1 MALFPSR
8 EAHLPLSL
16 CCVLAVPCL
25 LLPWLGTRA
34 PWVAPHPGRRRG
46 GPGRECLGTGRTG
59 PGVLFGFGGGGEG
72 RDPVGWLF
80 SHATS
85 RVAQLVKNPPAGW
98 GTRLQGG
105 KP

>member
-8 EAHLPLSL
+8 EARLPLSL

-46 GPGRECLGTGRTG
+46 GPGSVWGQGGQGLVSCL
-59 PGVLFGFGGGGEG
+59 VLVAEGKGEILWDG
-72 RDPVGWLF
+72 CFHTQLPGWL
-80 SHATS
+80 S
-85 RVAQLVKNPPAGW
+85 W
-98 GTRLQGG
+98 
-105 KP
+105 